1 MSKICEANFGQIAK
15 STFTGGFWGGAGGF
29 FAFAGGEG
37 GKEFL
42 GRLFRHSFSQAWL
55 EGIRGGNMKH
65 GLMAGMASAAGG
77 EAIMEYAGN
86 ASRAVK
92 TALNAVVGGTAS
104 ELGGGKFTNGAM
116 TGAFVMMFND
126 LMHQEQEKA
135 ATGGGAEITADMINE
150 VIAGLP
156 ADGTSSQFMGIAVD
170 LLNKYPNAYVRG
182 STIKAFLQ
190 NADAKIMTLLDQISQ
205 INKSGNIINIVSAN
219 DIKYQVD
226 GVPILGSI
234 NLRIS
239 TKNSIEITTLNTQ
252 QISLSIKGV
261 NAGLGINR
269 ADITPH
275 LIKVRYGPKW
285 ITMAEF

>member
-1 MSKICEANFGQIAK
+1 
-15 STFTGGFWGGAGGF
+15 
-29 FAFAGGEG
+29 
-37 GKEFL
+37 
-42 GRLFRHSFSQAWL
+42 
-55 EGIRGGNMKH
+55 MKH